1 MARVTVEDC
10 VEKVPNRFGL
20 VLLAMPDPRHP
31 ALSSVLPKMADEQVQ
46 RDWTGNAGVPLLA
59 QSLNFVRSVAL
70 KYREATG
77 AALQE
82 ASILDFGC
90 GYGRLLRLMTFYAPP
105 SRIWGVD
112 PWNRSLEICQADRMP
127 MHLALS
133 DYLPRSLPVGEARFE
148 LIYAFSVFTHLSRR
162 TTLMAL
168 ATLRHATLSAGV
180 LGVLAEAL
188 GDGPPVFASLH
199 PVLDISAWRFRDV
212 PGDAGAAVA
221 DLAGLGY
228 VLVGKRSLM
237 PLPGQA
243 EVRLGQT
250 GSRPRAIQ
258 ENLGALMDE
267 AAGEARRWGGL
278 PAGAALVVAGLGG
291 MMPVQAGPVQAGPMQ
306 GEGEQPARK
315 YSAAVAGVGRISA
328 ILS

>member
-1 MARVTVEDC
+1 DRPLSAEQAAGWLAEAWESGSPLAPLPPELAPTDREAGEAMAAA
-10 VEKVPNRFGL
+10 L
-20 VLLAMPDPRHP
+20 VAALGIPVCGVRMLPGPLVGGRRAMIS
-31 ALSSVLPKMADEQVQ
+31 A
-46 RDWTGNAGVPLLA
+46 PLLEP
-59 QSLNFVRSVAL
+59 RM
-70 KYREATG
+70 
-77 AALQE
+77 
-82 ASILDFGC
+82 
-90 GYGRLLRLMTFYAPP
+90 LRAGT
-105 SRIWGVD
+105 
-112 PWNRSLEICQADRMP
+112 
-127 MHLALS
+127 
-133 DYLPRSLPVGEARFE
+133 PV
-148 LIYAFSVFTHLSRR
+148 
-162 TTLMAL
+162 AL

-188 GDGPPVFASLH
+188 GAEEKQPPVFASLH

-267 AAGEARRWGGL
+267 AASEARRWGGL